1 MDRILDNAPGPRW
14 LTQPQI
20 AEAVV
25 SPFFMAEQQWE
36 LCEIF
41 AWVIMPNH
49 VHILLRPRKPLREVT
64 RAIKSN
70 SARLAN
76 QILDRAGGPFWQN
89 ESFDHWV
96 RSAFEFEK
104 IARYIENNPVKA
116 GLVERPEDWPWSTAV
131 PRFRKSEPIGRSGTC
146 PTYNPDV

>member
-1 MDRILDNAPGPRW
+1 VDRLLDTAPGPRW
-14 LTQPQI
+14 LRQPEV
-20 AEAVV
+20 AEAVANT
-25 SPFFMAEQQWE
+25 FFVAEQKWE
-36 LCEIF
+36 LCDNF

-49 VHILLRPRKPLREVT
+49 VHILLLPRRPLREVT

-76 QILDRAGGPFWQN
+76 QILNRAGEPFWQD

-96 RSAFEFEK
+96 RSPFELEK

-116 GLVERPEDWPWSTAV
+116 DLVQRPEDWPWSSAA
-131 PRFRKSEPIGRSGTC
+131 PRFRTSEPIGRSGTC
-146 PTYNPDV
+146 PT